1 MKVARLYSF
10 SDIRI
15 EDMPLPDVGEGEI
28 LVRVRTSGICSGDV
42 MPWYIEKKAP
52 LVLGHE
58 PAGEVVKTGEGVSGF
73 SPGDRVFVHHH
84 APCMSCNFCQR
95 GDYVQCPSWKKSRIM
110 PGGISEYILVPGL
123 NLRNDTLKLPE
134 ELNFED
140 ATLIEPAA
148 CVVKSF
154 RRSGIRKGDTGLV
167 IGLGVMG
174 VVHVK
179 LAGH

>member
-110 PGGISEYILVPGL
+110 PGGDRKS
-123 NLRNDTLKLPE
+123 
-134 ELNFED
+134 
-140 ATLIEPAA
+140 
-148 CVVKSF
+148 VV
-154 RRSGIRKGDTGLV
+154 
-167 IGLGVMG
+167 
-174 VVHVK
+174 
-179 LAGH
+179 